1 MVGNVFN
8 PQEVKVKAS
17 LVGGCQSSQAMPV
30 KYINVNVN
38 VNDDVMVIVNVR
50 VRNKDD
56 YCRLTQSSDC

>member
-1 MVGNVFN
+1 MFN

-38 VNDDVMVIVNVR
+38 DDVIVNVK
-50 VRNKDD
+50 VRNKD
-56 YCRLTQSSDC
+56 CRLTQSSDC